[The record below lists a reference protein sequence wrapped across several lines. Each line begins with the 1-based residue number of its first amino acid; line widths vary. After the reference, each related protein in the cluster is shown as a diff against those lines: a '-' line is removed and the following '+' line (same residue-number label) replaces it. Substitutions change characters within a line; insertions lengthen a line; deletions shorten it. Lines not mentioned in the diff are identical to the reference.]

1 MYFFFIIF
9 FFIIIKT
16 SKNLSAKYY
25 QENKDRLQKRPSERY
40 QNLSLEGKKKKQ
52 EFGREHVNI
61 TKISQKMK
69 KNKLVECREK
79 YQKMR
84 KIPFY
89 DYKKLIF

>member
-1 MYFFFIIF
+1 
-9 FFIIIKT
+9 
-16 SKNLSAKYY
+16 
-25 QENKDRLQKRPSERY
+25 
-40 QNLSLEGKKKKQ
+40 
-52 EFGREHVNI
+52 
-61 TKISQKMK
+61 MK